1 MALLNS
7 LFSGVSGLQNLQKMM
22 DVIGNNIA
30 NVNTIGFKGSR
41 VTFSDTFNQF
51 IKSGTNPSSSSGGT
65 NSFQIG
71 LGTKINSIDRDWNQG
86 TFESTGTTTDL
97 ALQGPGLFILKSNG
111 QQLYSRAGAFI
122 FDADGNLV
130 NPQNGAVVQG
140 KVAVDGVI
148 PSGNTIENVKID
160 KNLRIPA
167 IKTADVTWG
176 GNLQSSSTLTQTE
189 NIVQSGTVV
198 PGASYPTTTTKDTTI
213 YDKNGNAFNLSLTY
227 TETAANTY
235 DIGYK
240 ITSGSVT
247 LGSGTLDTG
256 VTIDANN
263 PPYIGSPAPGTP
275 VGPYTIPGIS
285 NTASG
290 VTIDSGDISLDV
302 SAVRTGA
309 NSTLSYIVDDN
320 RTPTIV
326 NGSVTVYDSL
336 GNPHTLTLK
345 FTKTAQGQW
354 KYNASIPSTDGQ
366 LSNNT
371 GYVNFDANGLIQSTD
386 PNPII
391 LSYAPAG
398 GADTQTIKLDFGSGT
413 SGITQT
419 SSDSNVSAL
428 SQDGSAAASLSNI
441 NIDQYGKVEGIF
453 SNGQSRD
460 LAQIMVATFN
470 NLNGLVSVGDNMYN
484 VAANSGDPRIDVPGS
499 TSNTTI
505 QSGALEQSNVD
516 LSNEFT
522 KMIVSQRGFQANAKV
537 ITTADSLLQVI
548 TNLVQ

>member
-51 IKSGTNPSSSSGGT
+51 IKSGTNPSASSGGT

-122 FDADGNLV
+122 FDADGKLV
-130 NPQNGAVVQG
+130 NPQNGAIVQG

-148 PSGNTIENVKID
+148 PSGNTIEDVKID

-167 IKTADVTWG
+167 IKTTNTTWG
-176 GNLQSSSTLTQTE
+176 GNLQSSSSITQSQ
-189 NIVQSGTVV
+189 NIVQSGTLV
-198 PGASYPTTTTKDTTI
+198 PAGTGGTYPNDTVKTTTV
-213 YDKNGNAFNLSLTY
+213 YDKNGNPFTLSLKY
-227 TETAANTY
+227 SETSANTY
-235 DIGYK
+235 DISYD
-240 ITSGSVT
+240 ISSGSVS
-247 LGSGTLDTG
+247 LGSGTLDSN
-256 VTIDANN
+256 VTISANN
-263 PPYIGSPAPGTP
+263 PPTKGGAA

-290 VTIDSGDISLDV
+290 VTIDSGDLSLDV
-302 SAVRTGA
+302 SAIRTGS
-309 NSTLSYIVDDN
+309 NSTLSYIVDNN

-345 FTKTAQGQW
+345 FTKTDQGQW
-354 KYNASIPSTDGQ
+354 KFNASIPAADGT

-391 LSYAPAG
+391 LSYAPSG

-441 NIDQYGKVEGIF
+441 NIDQYGKIEGIF

-522 KMIVSQRGFQANAKV
+522 KMIVSQRGFQANARV
-537 ITTADSLLQVI
+537 ITTADSLLQEI
-548 TNLVQ
+548 TNLVR